1 MKSFSTRMSFLKD
14 PSSCTISAFSFA
26 FSQARPR
33 SALRTRLCRRSILS
47 LLLIIILAA
56 GSVWLPKA
64 ANADDGPSPNDPGK
78 GGAAADHFSWDLR
91 VISFGVVQQPI
102 SSTQN
107 TSNNFLQLPRYVVDA
122 EMRPDLRLSLDA
134 LELSAKPRGRLD
146 YSVWEDGVPKGQSS
160 GDDDSYVNEWL
171 ARLKVRENLFVSYGR
186 ENLQWGPSFLFSPS
200 NPFFQDNGRRNPYL
214 EVPGMDFGRLI
225 WIPAAAWTVSFIAN
239 TGEGLNKT
247 TGPGSFLSSTPP
259 PPFEQT
265 YTVKLDYAGRENYAS
280 LMLSRRA
287 DAENLA
293 GFFGGWTVSDAVLLY
308 GEGVV
313 TRGSIGLYPTE
324 DSSPLG
330 ASMEEIHKHDPALY
344 PEILVGCSYTFE
356 SKGILTGEYAYYS
369 PGYGATEADDY
380 YTLRRRASAVFTRG
394 GLISLLGMETLG
406 ETALTNLRFLRRDY
420 GMVQYTQT
428 NIRNRIDL
436 TLRWT
441 QNLDDGSGQF
451 TSILSYSLG
460 KHVELFSVATLM
472 AGGKNTEFGSVL
484 LYQVMC
490 GVQYTF

>member
-1 MKSFSTRMSFLKD
+1 MEPFTTQMSFLKGLV
-14 PSSCTISAFSFA
+14 SCTISAFL
-26 FSQARPR
+26 
-33 SALRTRLCRRSILS
+33 SASSAVRLRLAPATCLCRRNIRSS
-47 LLLIIILAA
+47 LLIIIFTA
-56 GSVWLPKA
+56 GSVWLPMA
-64 ANADDGPSPNDPGK
+64 AIADDGPSLNDAGM

-91 VISFGVVQQPI
+91 VISFGVAQQPI

-107 TSNNFLQLPRYVVDA
+107 PSNNFLRLPHYVGDGEV
-122 EMRPDLRLSLDA
+122 RPDLRLGLDT
-134 LELSAKPRGRLD
+134 LELSVKPRGRLD
-146 YSVWEDGVPKGQSS
+146 YSVWEDGVPKGQSG

-186 ENLQWGPSFLFSPS
+186 EDLQWGPSFLFSPS

-214 EVPGMDFGRLI
+214 EVPGMDFGRLV

-239 TGEGLNKT
+239 TGEGLNKA
-247 TGPGSFLSSTPP
+247 TGPGRFLSSTPP

-265 YTVKLDYAGRENYAS
+265 YTAKIDYAGRDNYAS

-287 DAENLA
+287 DAQNLA

-313 TRGSIGLYPTE
+313 AQGSIGLYPIE
-324 DSSPLG
+324 DGSPLG
-330 ASMEEIHKHDPALY
+330 ASMEEVHKHDPALY

-356 SKGILTGEYAYYS
+356 SKGILTAEYTYYS
-369 PGYGATEADDY
+369 PGYGATDADDY
-380 YTLRRRASAVFTRG
+380 YTLRHRASAAFTRG
-394 GLISLLGMETLG
+394 GPISLLGAETLG
-406 ETALTNLRFLRRDY
+406 ETGLTNLRFLRRNY
-420 GMVQYTQT
+420 AMVQYTQT
-428 NIRNRIDL
+428 NIRNKIDL

-460 KHVELFSVATLM
+460 KHVELFTVGTLT
-472 AGGKNTEFGSVL
+472 AGSKNTEFGSVM

-490 GVQYTF
+490 GAQYTF